1 MKLNFALKL
10 LALTAISI
18 AVTSCSKSNNYKTNS
33 RGTGW
38 DITGKDGGFKAT
50 TEYKGQETGPGLVFV
65 AVSYTHLT
73 LPTILL
79 V

>member
-18 AVTSCSKSNNYKTNS
+18 AVTSCNKSNNYKTNS

-50 TEYKGQETGPGLVFV
+50 TE
-65 AVSYTHLT
+65 
-73 LPTILL
+73 
-79 V
+79 